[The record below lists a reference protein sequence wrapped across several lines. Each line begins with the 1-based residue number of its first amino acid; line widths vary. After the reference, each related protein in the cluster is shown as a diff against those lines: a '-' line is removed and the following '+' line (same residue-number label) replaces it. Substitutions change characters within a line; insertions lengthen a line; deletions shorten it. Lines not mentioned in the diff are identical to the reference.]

1 MEVFGKISKKSEDMK
16 IEDKI
21 LQRLDL
27 VKNVRKDFYKLWMSK
42 DSFEKHLKKRLSLSH
57 IKDTDDY
64 ILKTINCIIE
74 ADKYIL
80 AIHKNS
86 WNNLCYNRKNNWAVI
101 FNENGEIMT
110 SYKIEKGKKSF
121 EELHK
126 EVGGIIK
133 KGDVNERVK
142 RAFEKLRN
150 RYKNL
155 GE

>member
-1 MEVFGKISKKSEDMK
+1 MKLTNISWRFIKI
-16 IEDKI
+16 
-21 LQRLDL
+21 
-27 VKNVRKDFYKLWMSK
+27 VG
-42 DSFEKHLKKRLSLSH
+42 
-57 IKDTDDY
+57 
-64 ILKTINCIIE
+64 TI
-74 ADKYIL
+74 Y
-80 AIHKNS
+80 AI
-86 WNNLCYNRKNNWAVI
+86 YRKNNWAVI